1 ETQELNYPAI
11 LRAIADT
18 GYQGFV
24 AQEFIPARPDA
35 LGSLRQAVRL
45 CDV

>member
-1 ETQELNYPAI
+1 M
-11 LRAIADT
+11 RAIADT

-24 AQEFIPARPDA
+24 AQEFIPKRPDPIA
-35 LGSLRQAVRL
+35 SLKQAVEI